1 VGAEEGNQE
10 AGRNYGPCASP
21 NVIGVITSR
30 RMRWAGHV
38 ARMGERRNACMAMKA
53 MPIVM

>member
-10 AGRNYGPCASP
+10 AGRNYDLYFSP

-30 RMRWAGHV
+30 RMRWPGHV
-38 ARMGERRNACMAMKA
+38 ARW
-53 MPIVM
+53 